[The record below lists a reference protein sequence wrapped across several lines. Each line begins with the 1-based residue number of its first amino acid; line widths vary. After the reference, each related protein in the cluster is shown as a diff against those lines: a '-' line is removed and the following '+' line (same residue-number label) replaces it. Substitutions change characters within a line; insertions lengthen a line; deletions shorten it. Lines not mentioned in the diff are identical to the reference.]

1 MRHKLRSKQQKII
14 LIKVTRTGFSQFIYG
29 ETEIHATEEPQ
40 GIQFYNYNII
50 IFFPN
55 FPFSCHGNRVYN
67 DEWWIIIKMLIFYF
81 VFLFEFLFVSL
92 YIFYGIPHSSYFSLL
107 LSYFTFFL
115 FVCFLTW
122 ISSTMIAVMIT
133 LMFFQSLTIFGTHS
147 HSKSTHF
154 TCTTGLPFI

>member
-92 YIFYGIPHSSYFSLL
+92 YIFYGIIIYLIPLILVFCCFISLFFSLCV
-107 LSYFTFFL
+107 S
-115 FVCFLTW
+115 
-122 ISSTMIAVMIT
+122 
-133 LMFFQSLTIFGTHS
+133 
-147 HSKSTHF
+147 
-154 TCTTGLPFI
+154 